1 MQGGQRRFAF
11 DSKPQPPS
19 EKMIRKHEGK
29 VLPFQRKSVWLADT
43 TDEVL
48 VAACALRDPG
58 AMAELFDRH
67 CDAVHRFLAR
77 LLGAGASDLDDM
89 VHTTFLEALRSAAR
103 FRGGSSVRTW
113 LFGIAANVGRHHIRD
128 QVRRRSFLR
137 AWGDIKPSPSQSPD
151 LAAEHHQMAERV
163 AAAVAQLP
171 FNLRAAFVLCDLE
184 EMSGADAAAALDV
197 RRGTLGR
204 RLFEARRALRAAVEE
219 AQP

>member
-1 MQGGQRRFAF
+1 
-11 DSKPQPPS
+11 
-19 EKMIRKHEGK
+19 MIRRTEGK
-29 VLPFQRKSVWLADT
+29 LLPFQRKSVWLADT

-77 LLGAGASDLDDM
+77 LMGANSWDLDDM

-103 FRGGSSVRTW
+103 FRGKSSVKTW

-128 QVRRRSFLR
+128 QVRRRSFLK
-137 AWGDIKPSPSQSPD
+137 AWGEIKPTPGQMPD
-151 LAAEHHQMAERV
+151 LAAEHHQMVERV
-163 AAAVAQLP
+163 AGALAQLP
-171 FNLRAAFVLCDLE
+171 FDLRAAFVLCDLE
-184 EMSGADAAAALDV
+184 ETSGADAAAALDV
-197 RRGTLGR
+197 RPGTLGR

-219 AQP
+219 VQP

>member
-1 MQGGQRRFAF
+1 
-11 DSKPQPPS
+11 
-19 EKMIRKHEGK
+19 MIRKNEGK
-29 VLPFQRKSVWLADT
+29 VLPFQRKAVWLADT
-43 TDEVL
+43 SDEVL
-48 VAACALRDPG
+48 VTACAMRDPG

-67 CDAVHRFLAR
+67 CDAVYRFLSR
-77 LLGAGASDLDDM
+77 LLGAGSGDVEDM

-128 QVRRRSFLR
+128 QMRKRSFLK
-137 AWGDIKPSPSQSPD
+137 AWGELTPVAGQAPD
-151 LAAEHHQMAERV
+151 LAAERQQTVDRV
-163 AAAVAQLP
+163 AAALAQLP

-219 AQP
+219 VRP

>member
-1 MQGGQRRFAF
+1 
-11 DSKPQPPS
+11 
-19 EKMIRKHEGK
+19 
-29 VLPFQRKSVWLADT
+29 
-43 TDEVL
+43 
-48 VAACALRDPG
+48 
-58 AMAELFDRH
+58 
-67 CDAVHRFLAR
+67 
-77 LLGAGASDLDDM
+77 M
-89 VHTTFLEALRSAAR
+89 VHTTFLDALRSAAR

-137 AWGDIKPSPSQSPD
+137 AWGDLKPAPSQSPE
-151 LAAEHHQMAERV
+151 LTAEHHQMAERV

-171 FNLRAAFVLCDLE
+171 SNLRAAFVLCDLE

-219 AQP
+219 VQP